1 MEKPDNV
8 ADNPN
13 ILPYGSNIG
22 APAIKP
28 DNIDGWKLKNVDK
41 VNKQLKT
48 KYEELNKEFQKLID
62 EYNCNQLV
70 YSSQFN
76 FEPVIGEIYHLY
88 SKKNGDIF
96 LSLISPNEW
105 KQKYVASFRL
115 DSNNKWEKY
124 DLD

>member
-62 EYNCNQLV
+62 EYNWNQLV

-88 SKKNGDIF
+88 SKKNGPPPDPRRIF
-96 LSLISPNEW
+96 VNRKW
-105 KQKYVASFRL
+105 
-115 DSNNKWEKY
+115 NKAC
-124 DLD
+124 L

>member
-1 MEKPDNV
+1 MKKPDNV
-8 ADNPN
+8 ADDPN
-13 ILPYGSNIG
+13 ILPYGSNVG
-22 APAIKP
+22 APAIKR

-62 EYNCNQLV
+62 EYNWNQLV